1 MRNDPGEKAKWREG
15 GSSLE
20 EEADCL
26 LEKKLLVKCVCVCM
40 LGGVM
45 VYAAGGQR
53 RRQQVPSHT
62 CAGQTTTLSARLCH
76 PPRLRQGLLASFHS
90 LHPG

>member
-1 MRNDPGEKAKWREG
+1 MERGWEFTG
-15 GSSLE
+15 GGGRLLAR
-20 EEADCL
+20 EEAVGEVCL
-26 LEKKLLVKCVCVCM
+26 CVYV
-40 LGGVM
+40 GGVM

-62 CAGQTTTLSARLCH
+62 CAGQTATLSARLRR